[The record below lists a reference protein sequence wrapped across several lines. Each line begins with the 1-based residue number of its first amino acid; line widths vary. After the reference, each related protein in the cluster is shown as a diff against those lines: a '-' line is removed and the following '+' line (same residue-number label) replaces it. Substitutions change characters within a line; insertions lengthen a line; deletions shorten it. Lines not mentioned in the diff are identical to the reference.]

1 MNSMRYREEAIE
13 CVKDHVLQ
21 IHKQIYAKY
30 EGDFDR
36 IYTEGY
42 NSKSYTGRVIESGK
56 VYELSYLESQGK
68 RPLYFQNNKAYIRVR
83 TTNIRKYMMRTIVT
97 FALFIAALASAQGVE
112 TVNGYMSKQDS
123 LLLDYDYFFSQL
135 EQIHPDPYSAF
146 GGKDGFDKAVK
157 QLREELANR
166 DSLTLNEMQVEVTKL
181 ISALHDGHTYIGYDK
196 APKKVEDQWV
206 PLKFKVIPDGIIVNG
221 YTPELESLKGA
232 MLCEVEGEPLE
243 SVLDR
248 LDKLVVSENRYG
260 LMGNACRNIGNTKTL
275 RQLFPTFNK
284 EQVSMKFH
292 MVNGKDTLVSLP
304 FYPNG
309 PFWENIVW
317 TSTDERFPHNNF
329 EYHFVD
335 DSKQT
340 MVMCIN
346 SVVSA
351 DIPNLESYGL
361 KSNVIVAD
369 VFAKML
375 REMKAANSP
384 RLIID
389 LRGNHGGWT
398 MIMYAALYELYGKR
412 FMDTDLGMHFATK
425 VSDGWLKK
433 NNMTLE
439 QLNQYR
445 GTSLKMG
452 DFIEQSSSISS
463 FDWFMCADKSILEA
477 QHGEPIYTP
486 EEIYV
491 VTDVQTFSSAFHT
504 AYMLWKMRAKV
515 VGVTS
520 GQAPNTFMEV
530 TRFKLPNTGLE
541 CSASNSL
548 QSCFPTD
555 HPMAKAFT
563 PDIQLSYDDYR
574 QFDFSKDAELLF
586 IEKLNY
592 NENRKK

>member
-1 MNSMRYREEAIE
+1 
-13 CVKDHVLQ
+13 
-21 IHKQIYAKY
+21 
-30 EGDFDR
+30 
-36 IYTEGY
+36 
-42 NSKSYTGRVIESGK
+42 
-56 VYELSYLESQGK
+56 
-68 RPLYFQNNKAYIRVR
+68 
-83 TTNIRKYMMRTIVT
+83 MMRTIVT
-97 FALFIAALASAQGVE
+97 FALFVAALASAQGLE
-112 TVNGYMSKQDS
+112 SVNGYVSKQDS
-123 LLLDYDYFFSQL
+123 LLQDYDYFFSQL

-157 QLREELANR
+157 QLRDELANR
-166 DSLTLNEMQVEVTKL
+166 DSLTLNEMHVEVTKL

-196 APKKVEDQWV
+196 ASKKVEDQWV

-221 YTPELESLKGA
+221 YTPELKSLKGA

-243 SVLDR
+243 SILNR

-260 LMGNACRNIGNTKTL
+260 LMGNACRNIGNTNTL

-284 EQVSMKFH
+284 EQVSMKFR

-304 FYPNG
+304 FYTNG

-317 TSTDERFPHNNF
+317 TSTDERFPKKNF
-329 EYHFVD
+329 EYRFVN

-351 DIPNLESYGL
+351 DIPNLERYGL
-361 KSNVIVAD
+361 KSDVIVAD
-369 VFAKML
+369 VFSKML
-375 REMKAANSP
+375 REMKAANCP

-389 LRGNHGGWT
+389 LRGNNGGWT

-412 FMDTDLGMHFATK
+412 FMDTDLGMNFATK
-425 VSDGWLKK
+425 VSEGWLKK

-439 QLNQYR
+439 QLNQNR

-452 DFIEQSSSISS
+452 DFIEQSSNISS
-463 FDWFMCADKSILEA
+463 FDWFMCADMSILEA
-477 QHGEPIYTP
+477 QQGKPIYTL

-491 VTDVQTFSSAFHT
+491 VTDVQTFSAAFHT
-504 AYMLWKMRAKV
+504 AYMLWKMGAKV

-586 IEKLNY
+586 IEKLT
-592 NENRKK
+592 K

>member
-1 MNSMRYREEAIE
+1 MRYREEAIE

-260 LMGNACRNIGNTKTL
+260 LMGNACRNIGNTNTL

-504 AYMLWKMRAKV
+504 AYMLWKMGAKV

>member
-1 MNSMRYREEAIE
+1 M
-13 CVKDHVLQ
+13 
-21 IHKQIYAKY
+21 
-30 EGDFDR
+30 
-36 IYTEGY
+36 
-42 NSKSYTGRVIESGK
+42 
-56 VYELSYLESQGK
+56 
-68 RPLYFQNNKAYIRVR
+68 NNKALVVIDIQNDITKHYRDIIG
-83 TTNIRKYMMRTIVT
+83 NINAAIEWAVAEDMMRTIVT
-97 FALFIAALASAQGVE
+97 LALFVATLASAQGFE
-112 TVNGYMSKQDS
+112 AQNGYISKQDS
-123 LLLDYDYFFSQL
+123 LLQDYDYFFSQL

-157 QLREELANR
+157 QLRDELASR
-166 DSLTLNEMQVEVTKL
+166 DSLTLNDMQAKVTGL
-181 ISALHDGHTYIGYDK
+181 LSALHDGHTYIGYDK

-221 YTPELESLKGA
+221 YTPELEPLKGA

-243 SVLDR
+243 SILDR

-260 LMGNACRNIGNTKTL
+260 LMGNACRNIGNTNTL

-284 EQVSMKFH
+284 EQVSMKFRIA
-292 MVNGKDTLVSLP
+292 NGKDTLVCLP

-329 EYHFVD
+329 EYRFID
-335 DSKQT
+335 DNRQT

-346 SVVSA
+346 SIVSA

-361 KSNVIVAD
+361 KSDVIVAD

-389 LRGNHGGWT
+389 LRGNGGGWT

-433 NNMTLE
+433 NNTTLE
-439 QLNQYR
+439 QLNQNG
-445 GTSLKMG
+445 GTPLKMG
-452 DFIEQSSSISS
+452 DFIERSSSISS

-477 QHGEPIYTP
+477 QDGEPIYTP
-486 EEIYV
+486 KEIYV

-504 AYMLWKMRAKV
+504 AYMLWKMGAKV

-555 HPMAKAFT
+555 HPMAKTFT
-563 PDIQLSYDDYR
+563 PNIQLSYDDYR

-586 IEKLNY
+586 IEKL
-592 NENRKK
+592 KMK

>member
-1 MNSMRYREEAIE
+1 
-13 CVKDHVLQ
+13 
-21 IHKQIYAKY
+21 
-30 EGDFDR
+30 
-36 IYTEGY
+36 
-42 NSKSYTGRVIESGK
+42 
-56 VYELSYLESQGK
+56 
-68 RPLYFQNNKAYIRVR
+68 
-83 TTNIRKYMMRTIVT
+83 MMRTIVT
-97 FALFIAALASAQGVE
+97 LVLFVATLANAQGLE
-112 TVNGYMSKQDS
+112 SVNGYLSKQDS
-123 LLLDYDYFFSQL
+123 LLQDYDYFFSQL

-146 GGKDGFDKAVK
+146 GGKDGFGKAVK
-157 QLREELANR
+157 QLRDELANR

-196 APKKVEDQWV
+196 APEKVEDQWV
-206 PLKFKVIPDGIIVNG
+206 PLKFKVIPEGIIVNG

-260 LMGNACRNIGNTKTL
+260 LMGKACRNIGNTNTL

-284 EQVSMKFH
+284 EQVSMKFRL
-292 MVNGKDTLVSLP
+292 VNGKDTLVSLP

-317 TSTDERFPHNNF
+317 ASTDERFPHNNF
-329 EYHFVD
+329 EYRFAD

-346 SVVSA
+346 SIVSA

-361 KSNVIVAD
+361 KSDVIVAD

-375 REMKAANSP
+375 REMKAANCS

-389 LRGNHGGWT
+389 LRGNGGGWT

-433 NNMTLE
+433 NNTTLE
-439 QLNQYR
+439 QLNQNG

-452 DFIEQSSSISS
+452 DFIERSSSISS

-477 QHGEPIYTP
+477 QDGEPIYTP
-486 EEIYV
+486 KEIYV

-504 AYMLWKMRAKV
+504 AYMLWKMGAKV
-515 VGVTS
+515 VGVPS

-555 HPMAKAFT
+555 HPMAKTLT

-574 QFDFSKDAELLF
+574 QFDFSKDAELLY
-586 IEKLNY
+586 IIQYNNQDEKIQVY
-592 NENRKK
+592 QE

>member
-1 MNSMRYREEAIE
+1 MRYREEAIE

-206 PLKFKVIPDGIIVNG
+206 PLKFKVIPNGIIVNG

-260 LMGNACRNIGNTKTL
+260 LMGKACRNIGNTNTM

-284 EQVSMKFH
+284 EQVSMKFR
-292 MVNGKDTLVSLP
+292 MANGKDTLVSLP

-317 TSTDERFPHNNF
+317 TSTDERFPHKNF
-329 EYHFVD
+329 EYRFID

-504 AYMLWKMRAKV
+504 AYMLWKMGAKV

>member
-1 MNSMRYREEAIE
+1 
-13 CVKDHVLQ
+13 
-21 IHKQIYAKY
+21 
-30 EGDFDR
+30 
-36 IYTEGY
+36 
-42 NSKSYTGRVIESGK
+42 
-56 VYELSYLESQGK
+56 
-68 RPLYFQNNKAYIRVR
+68 
-83 TTNIRKYMMRTIVT
+83 MMRTIVT
-97 FALFIAALASAQGVE
+97 FALFVATLASAQGFE
-112 TVNGYMSKQDS
+112 AQNGYVSKKDS
-123 LLLDYDYFFSQL
+123 LLQDYDYFFSQL
-135 EQIHPDPYSAF
+135 EQIHPDPYSTF

-157 QLREELANR
+157 QLRDELANR

-181 ISALHDGHTYIGYDK
+181 ISALHDGHTYMGYDK
-196 APKKVEDQWV
+196 APKKVENQWA
-206 PLKFKVIPDGIIVNG
+206 PLKFKVIPDGIIING

-260 LMGNACRNIGNTKTL
+260 L
-275 RQLFPTFNK
+275 
-284 EQVSMKFH
+284 
-292 MVNGKDTLVSLP
+292 
-304 FYPNG
+304 
-309 PFWENIVW
+309 
-317 TSTDERFPHNNF
+317 
-329 EYHFVD
+329 
-335 DSKQT
+335 
-340 MVMCIN
+340 
-346 SVVSA
+346 
-351 DIPNLESYGL
+351 
-361 KSNVIVAD
+361 KSDVIVAD
-369 VFAKML
+369 VFSKML

-384 RLIID
+384 CLIID
-389 LRGNHGGWT
+389 LRGNGGGWT

-412 FMDTDLGMHFATK
+412 LMDTDLGMHFATK

-433 NNMTLE
+433 YNTTLE
-439 QLNQYR
+439 QVNQDR
-445 GTSLKMG
+445 GTSLKIG

-463 FDWFMCADKSILEA
+463 FDWFMCADMNIIEA
-477 QHGEPIYTP
+477 QNGEPIYTP

-504 AYMLWKMRAKV
+504 AYMLWKMGAKV

-555 HPMAKAFT
+555 HPMAKALT

-586 IEKLNY
+586 IEKLCSTKNF
-592 NENRKK
+592 RVKKL

>member
-260 LMGNACRNIGNTKTL
+260 LMGNACRNIGNTNTL

-284 EQVSMKFH
+284 EQVSMKFR
-292 MVNGKDTLVSLP
+292 MANGKDTLVSLP

-317 TSTDERFPHNNF
+317 TSTDERFPHKNF
-329 EYHFVD
+329 EYRFID

-346 SVVSA
+346 SIVSA
-351 DIPNLESYGL
+351 DIPNLENYGL
-361 KSNVIVAD
+361 KSDVIVAD

-375 REMKAANSP
+375 REMKAANST

-389 LRGNHGGWT
+389 LRGNGGGWT

-412 FMDTDLGMHFATK
+412 FMDTDLGMNFATK

-433 NNMTLE
+433 NNTTLE
-439 QLNQYR
+439 QLNQYG

-452 DFIEQSSSISS
+452 DFIERSSSISS

-477 QHGEPIYTP
+477 QDGEPIYTP
-486 EEIYV
+486 KEIYV

-504 AYMLWKMRAKV
+504 AYMLWKMGAKV

>member
-1 MNSMRYREEAIE
+1 
-13 CVKDHVLQ
+13 
-21 IHKQIYAKY
+21 
-30 EGDFDR
+30 
-36 IYTEGY
+36 
-42 NSKSYTGRVIESGK
+42 
-56 VYELSYLESQGK
+56 
-68 RPLYFQNNKAYIRVR
+68 
-83 TTNIRKYMMRTIVT
+83 MMRTIVT
-97 FALFIAALASAQGVE
+97 FALFVATLASAQGGE
-112 TVNGYMSKQDS
+112 AQNGYVSKQDS
-123 LLLDYDYFFSQL
+123 LLQDYDYFFSQL

-146 GGKDGFDKAVK
+146 GGKDGFGKAVK
-157 QLREELANR
+157 QLRNELANR

-181 ISALHDGHTYIGYDK
+181 ISALHDEHTYIGYDK
-196 APKKVEDQWV
+196 APKRVEDQWV

-260 LMGNACRNIGNTKTL
+260 LMGKACRNIGNTNTL
-275 RQLFPTFNK
+275 RQIFPTFNK
-284 EQVSMKFH
+284 EQVSMKFR
-292 MVNGKDTLVSLP
+292 MANGKDTLVSLP

-329 EYHFVD
+329 EYRFVD

-346 SVVSA
+346 SIVSA

-361 KSNVIVAD
+361 KSDVIVAD

-389 LRGNHGGWT
+389 LRGNGGGWT

-425 VSDGWLKK
+425 VSDAWLKK
-433 NNMTLE
+433 NNTTLE
-439 QLNQYR
+439 QLNQNG
-445 GTSLKMG
+445 GTPLKMG
-452 DFIEQSSSISS
+452 DFIEQSSNISS

-477 QHGEPIYTP
+477 QHGIPIYTP

-504 AYMLWKMRAKV
+504 AYMLWEMGAKV

-555 HPMAKAFT
+555 HPMAKTLT

-586 IEKLNY
+586 IEKLNIKIH
-592 NENRKK
+592 RR